1 MDKTGQQIMKIIRN
15 TQLSLFTQNIRKTE
29 NAGQVRGRVYTLGKT
44 NARVLISLAS
54 PCRLTLDT

>member
-1 MDKTGQQIMKIIRN
+1 MKIIRN

-29 NAGQVRGRVYTLGKT
+29 NAGQVGGRVYTLGKT